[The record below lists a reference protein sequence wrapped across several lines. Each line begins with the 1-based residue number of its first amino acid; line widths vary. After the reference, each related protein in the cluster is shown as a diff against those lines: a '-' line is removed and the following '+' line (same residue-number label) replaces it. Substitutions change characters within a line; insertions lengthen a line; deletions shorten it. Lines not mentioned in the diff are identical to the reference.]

1 MGMTGRRLRGK
12 RGAYRGVPS
21 MMVLAG
27 VLVSAV
33 LSPGALAAPA
43 EAVTCLTIPPGIQA
57 YWPGNG
63 TPDELAY
70 GRDGTLVGD
79 AAYAPGQIGQGFV
92 FDGTGDAVEVPDS
105 PVWSLGSDDFSQSMW
120 VKMDATGRAVFTSH
134 DEGGT
139 SPYPKWLFYL
149 DSGSLY
155 FGVNWPFNG
164 QNIVSAEWTPSTG
177 TWYHIAVTR
186 EGDTW
191 TLYVNGSAVGT
202 AAREETLP
210 EIQAPLRLGHA
221 ETNEDGEF
229 SLDGTL
235 DEVIFFQRS
244 LTADELSALYTAGS
258 AGVQLC
264 DPIGTT
270 LTLTPSQTT
279 VWNGLPL
286 TLDGQLTLDGAP
298 SVAGR
303 SVTITRQVNDNPSK
317 VVATVTTA
325 ADGSYTYT
333 ETPPLGTVRYTAWFE
348 GADNAVPASAETTV
362 TVEKR
367 VATVSL
373 TAGDKHLV
381 IGQSTKLVAELT
393 GGRVNREVAIW
404 AKPVGQDKRLV
415 KKGNVGSD
423 DTLIATVQPRLN
435 TTFWAVYTGDVT
447 WTADTSRDLPVD
459 VKIRWKVKVVNSYD
473 KASGYYLFHYQQ
485 SCIDDGKGC
494 PVFGWTLIPEHPKV
508 PVTVVS
514 QYKIDGT
521 WRQNKA
527 SFDTNANSILW
538 IWYTY
543 GDSRVIGV
551 PQRTRVEYA
560 GDRTHVGASSDWVY
574 WKVTR

>member
-1 MGMTGRRLRGK
+1 MRSSPRTTKAGTRL
-12 RGAYRGVPS
+12 P
-21 MMVLAG
+21 
-27 VLVSAV
+27 
-33 LSPGALAAPA
+33 
-43 EAVTCLTIPPGIQA
+43 E
-57 YWPGNG
+57 
-63 TPDELAY
+63 
-70 GRDGTLVGD
+70 
-79 AAYAPGQIGQGFV
+79 
-92 FDGTGDAVEVPDS
+92 
-105 PVWSLGSDDFSQSMW
+105 
-120 VKMDATGRAVFTSH
+120 
-134 DEGGT
+134 
-139 SPYPKWLFYL
+139 WLFYL
-149 DSGSLY
+149 DDGSLY
-155 FGVNWPFNG
+155 FGVNWPDF
-164 QNIVSAEWTPSTG
+164 IRAERRVGRLGAQHGHLVPHRRDDGRATLDPL
-177 TWYHIAVTR
+177 R
-186 EGDTW
+186 ERRQH
-191 TLYVNGSAVGT
+191 S
-202 AAREETLP
+202 
-210 EIQAPLRLGHA
+210 APLLDEHLPDDQGAVCDSGYCRDD
-221 ETNEDGEF
+221 EDGEF
-229 SLDGTL
+229 ALDGAL
-235 DEVIFFQRS
+235 DEVTFFHRG
-244 LTADELSALYTAGS
+244 LTADEVASIYAAGAAGLCAPIATA
-258 AGVQLC
+258 
-264 DPIGTT
+264 
-270 LTLTPSQTT
+270 LTLVPSSTT

-286 TLDGQLTLDGAP
+286 TLTGQLTIDGAP